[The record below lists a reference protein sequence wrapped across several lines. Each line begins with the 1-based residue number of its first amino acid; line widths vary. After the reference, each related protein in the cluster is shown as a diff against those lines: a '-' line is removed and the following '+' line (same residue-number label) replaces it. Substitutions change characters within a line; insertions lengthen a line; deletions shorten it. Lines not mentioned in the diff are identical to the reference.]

1 MSVNPLLLLP
11 SISKN
16 LTVFSYFML
25 LIYNCWY
32 PCFLQRNCGLFEYH
46 LNIIYIRFSWV
57 CQRDSM
63 SLSTRV
69 PNCVML
75 FVASSARV
83 VRGWGYI
90 VYINHVE
97 RLAHGALK
105 ILRYICFRTINFMN
119 VSATSKWTVTRAQ
132 EERETYFSQLLT
144 KENSERK

>member
-16 LTVFSYFML
+16 LAVFSYFML
-25 LIYNCWY
+25 LIYNCCY
-32 PCFLQRNCGLFEYH
+32 PCFLQRNCDLFEYH
-46 LNIIYIRFSWV
+46 LNIIYKRFSWT

-90 VYINHVE
+90 LCINHVE

-119 VSATSKWTVTRAQ
+119 LSATSKWTK
-132 EERETYFSQLLT
+132 SP
-144 KENSERK
+144 ERKKRRKHTFLNC